1 MTKHQ
6 VDADLVR
13 KLAALLDETGLTEL
27 EYATNAL
34 RVRVAKNHTGPAGL
48 SSAAPLPAVPGA
60 SAAAIDSTAAPTAEH
75 PGAVTSPMVG
85 TAYCAPEPG
94 AAPYVKVGD
103 TVRQGQTL
111 LIIEAMKVMNPVAA
125 PRAGTVTDILVRDS
139 QPVEYGEVLLV
150 IE

>member
-1 MTKHQ
+1 MTKHN
-6 VDADLVR
+6 VDAELVR
-13 KLAALLDETGLTEL
+13 MLAALLDETGLTEL

-34 RVRVAKNHTGPAGL
+34 RVRVAKNHGG
-48 SSAAPLPAVPGA
+48 GA
-60 SAAAIDSTAAPTAEH
+60 TAAPAASLAPAAAGPEERASAPAAEH

-94 AAPYVKVGD
+94 AATFVKVGD
-103 TVRQGQTL
+103 AVRQGQTL

-125 PRAGTVTDILVRDS
+125 PRAGTVTEILVHDA

>member
-1 MTKHQ
+1 MNRHQ
-6 VDADLVR
+6 VDAELIR

-27 EYATNAL
+27 EYQTNAL
-34 RVRVAKNHTGPAGL
+34 RVRVAKNHASP
-48 SSAAPLPAVPGA
+48 VGA
-60 SAAAIDSTAAPTAEH
+60 SVAPVHAAAPTARAPEAVPAPAAEH

-94 AAPYVKVGD
+94 APAFIKVGD
-103 TVRQGQTL
+103 NVRQGQTL
-111 LIIEAMKVMNPVAA
+111 LIIEAMKVMNPVPA
-125 PRAGTVTDILVRDS
+125 PRTGMVTEILVRDA

>member
-1 MTKHQ
+1 MNRHQ
-6 VDADLVR
+6 VDAELVR

-34 RVRVAKNHTGPAGL
+34 RVRVAKNHGNHGTTVG
-48 SSAAPLPAVPGA
+48 AAPASSPAP
-60 SAAAIDSTAAPTAEH
+60 AARAPDAAPATSAEH

-94 AAPYVKVGD
+94 APAFVKVGD
-103 TVRQGQTL
+103 SVRQGQTL
-111 LIIEAMKVMNPVAA
+111 LIIEAMKVMNPVPA
-125 PRAGTVTDILVRDS
+125 PRAGTVTEILVRDT

>member
-1 MTKHQ
+1 MNKHQ

-13 KLAALLDETGLTEL
+13 RLAALLDETGLTEL
-27 EYATNAL
+27 EYATNSL
-34 RVRVAKNHTGPAGL
+34 RVRVAKNHGGAVTV
-48 SSAAPLPAVPGA
+48 AAPL
-60 SAAAIDSTAAPTAEH
+60 AAASPAPTRESAPATARAEH

-94 AAPYVKVGD
+94 APPFVKVGD
-103 TVRQGQTL
+103 SVRQGQTL

-125 PRAGTVTDILVRDS
+125 PRAGTVTEILVHDA

>member
-1 MTKHQ
+1 MTKHH
-6 VDADLVR
+6 VDAELVR

-34 RVRVAKNHTGPAGL
+34 KVRVAKNHGGATTVVAP
-48 SSAAPLPAVPGA
+48 AAPH
-60 SAAAIDSTAAPTAEH
+60 AAAATAGADVGAAAPTAEH

-94 AAPYVKVGD
+94 APAFVKVGD

-111 LIIEAMKVMNPVAA
+111 LIIEAMKVMNPLPA
-125 PRAGTVTDILVRDS
+125 PRAGTVTDILVRDA

>member
-34 RVRVAKNHTGPAGL
+34 RVRVAKNHAGVAAL
-48 SSAAPLPAVPGA
+48 APLPAPPGA
-60 SAAAIDSTAAPTAEH
+60 GAAIESAAAAPGTAADH

-94 AAPYVKVGD
+94 APAFVKVGD

-125 PRAGTVTDILVRDS
+125 PRAGTVIEILVRDS

-150 IE
+150 IA

>member
-6 VDADLVR
+6 VDAELVR

-34 RVRVAKNHTGPAGL
+34 RVRVAKNHGGTVTVAAPAAAAAP
-48 SSAAPLPAVPGA
+48 SASAAPR
-60 SAAAIDSTAAPTAEH
+60 AAAAAPAEH
-75 PGAVTSPMVG
+75 PGAVISPMVG

-94 AAPYVKVGD
+94 AAPFVKVGD

-125 PRAGTVTDILVRDS
+125 PRAGTVTEILVRDAH
-139 QPVEYGEVLLV
+139 PVEYGEVLL
-150 IE
+150 ILE

>member
-6 VDADLVR
+6 VDAELVR

-27 EYATNAL
+27 EYQTNAL
-34 RVRVAKNHTGPAGL
+34 RVRVAKNHSGAAVGAPA
-48 SSAAPLPAVPGA
+48 ATTVAPA
-60 SAAAIDSTAAPTAEH
+60 SAPVDVGAPVADH

-94 AAPYVKVGD
+94 AAAFVKVGD

-111 LIIEAMKVMNPVAA
+111 LIIEAMKVMNPLQA
-125 PRAGTVTDILVRDS
+125 PRAGTVTEILVRDA

>member
-34 RVRVAKNHTGPAGL
+34 RVRVAKNHGGAAAL
-48 SSAAPLPAVPGA
+48 APLPAAANPLPGIA
-60 SAAAIDSTAAPTAEH
+60 VAAAPTTAEH

-94 AAPYVKVGD
+94 AAAFVKVGD
-103 TVRQGQTL
+103 PVRVGQTL

-125 PRAGTVTDILVRDS
+125 PRAGTVTEILVRDA
-139 QPVEYGEVLLV
+139 QPVEFGEVLLV

>member
-34 RVRVAKNHTGPAGL
+34 RVRVAKTQVGAVAP
-48 SSAAPLPAVPGA
+48 APLPAVQAGR
-60 SAAAIDSTAAPTAEH
+60 AAAPDGAPAPTAEH

-94 AAPYVKVGD
+94 APPFVKVGD
-103 TVRQGQTL
+103 AVRQGQTL

-125 PRAGTVTDILVRDS
+125 PRAGTVTEILVRDA

>member
-34 RVRVAKNHTGPAGL
+34 RVRVAKNHAGTAPL
-48 SSAAPLPAVPGA
+48 APLPAITSPP
-60 SAAAIDSTAAPTAEH
+60 AAIAAPTTTAAEH
-75 PGAVTSPMVG
+75 PGAVTAPMVG

-94 AAPYVKVGD
+94 AAAFIKVGD
-103 TVRQGQTL
+103 TVRIGQTL

-125 PRAGTVTDILVRDS
+125 PRAGTVTEILVRDA